1 MKISNYT
8 EYQRLANSINSDM
21 ENCPLKLALEALRGK
36 WSLRILFELSK
47 RDAMRFGELKKRLG
61 EVTNTV
67 LTNALRNL
75 EDVKLVNRIQYNEI
89 PLRVEYSLTEA
100 GRELYP
106 VFIALVQWGEKYFL
120 EEVGHSIDAP

>member
-8 EYQRLANSINSDM
+8 EYQRLANSINPDM

-47 RDAMRFGELKKRLG
+47 RDTIRFGELKKRLG

-89 PLRVEYSLTEA
+89 PLRVEYSLTET

-120 EEVGHSIDAP
+120 EETGRSIDAP